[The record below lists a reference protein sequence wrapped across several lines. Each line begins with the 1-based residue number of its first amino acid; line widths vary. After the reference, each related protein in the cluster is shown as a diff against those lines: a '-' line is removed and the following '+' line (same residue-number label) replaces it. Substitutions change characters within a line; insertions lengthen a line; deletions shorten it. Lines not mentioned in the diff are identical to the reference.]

1 LVSWGSINAGL
12 SAIRRPVCG
21 DHLEVAV
28 LLATHWAVV
37 NVLVGLIEDGVLV
50 GVQLMG
56 AAGAEARLISL
67 AGQLEQH
74 QRWFERHRLAGS
86 W

>member
-1 LVSWGSINAGL
+1 L
-12 SAIRRPVCG
+12 SAIRRPVRG
-21 DHLEVAV
+21 DHLKVAV
-28 LLATHWAVV
+28 LLATHCVVV
-37 NVLVGLIEDGVLV
+37 NVLVGLIEGGVPV

-67 AGQLEQH
+67 VGQLGQH
-74 QRWFERHRLAGS
+74 QCWFERHPPAGL